1 MAKGII
7 FINNIPQNCFYCKFK
22 KRPFGFSFEE
32 DMICEVTGQSVYQY
46 KPHNIFGNKPDW
58 CPIKPLS
65 KEVEMQS
72 FCCGTC
78 KYHVPSEVPGDGD
91 WVCDN
96 AESEY
101 YGIETG
107 NADGCMDYEERE

>member
-1 MAKGII
+1 ME
-7 FINNIPQNCFYCKFK
+7 Q
-22 KRPFGFSFEE
+22 
-32 DMICEVTGQSVYQY
+32 
-46 KPHNIFGNKPDW
+46 
-58 CPIKPLS
+58 
-65 KEVEMQS
+65 
-72 FCCGTC
+72 CCGTC
-78 KYHVPSEVPGDGD
+78 KYHVPGEVPGDGD